1 MTLLLAIIAQR
12 GRASVVQTQAE
23 AWLFLERLTGLEQA
37 WRDELERAR
46 AARQAPIVRDR
57 ASIVRA
63 CVAGA
68 LAPDEAVTLFRRAQ
82 E

>member
-1 MTLLLAIIAQR
+1 MTPLLAIIAQR

-23 AWLFLERLTGLEQA
+23 TWLFLERLTGLEQA
-37 WRDELERAR
+37 WQDELEQTR
-46 AARQAPIVRDR
+46 AARQAPRGR

-68 LAPDEAVTLFRRAQ
+68 DEAVTLFRRAQ